1 MGITSQ
7 RITLGFCTNT
17 VIGSSSLVQGDE
29 VHAPWCMLT
38 SQGVREGDLVG
49 FQILRSSCQSLKM
62 QGFLAV
68 CTSSFVRRFSFRMNL
83 YDTVVWI
90 TPLHHSH
97 CSNYWTGR
105 TFHSDHLSL
114 VDQVDAGYRQLIHG
128 ALAMCIRGANHPAS
142 PVVVFEKKKP
152 GMRSGLPYLI
162 WLAVLQPQEISL

>member
-1 MGITSQ
+1 
-7 RITLGFCTNT
+7 
-17 VIGSSSLVQGDE
+17 
-29 VHAPWCMLT
+29 MLT

-83 YDTVVWI
+83 YDVVVWI
-90 TPLHHSH
+90 TPLHRGH
-97 CSNYWTGR
+97 CLNYWTGR

-114 VDQVDAGYRQLIHG
+114 VDQVNAGYRQLIHG

-142 PVVVFEKKKP
+142 SMVLFKKHA
-152 GMRSGLPYLI
+152 RYALRITLSD
-162 WLAVLQPQEISL
+162 LASRPSSSRNQPLRRENK

>member
-1 MGITSQ
+1 
-7 RITLGFCTNT
+7 
-17 VIGSSSLVQGDE
+17 
-29 VHAPWCMLT
+29 MLT

-68 CTSSFVRRFSFRMNL
+68 CRSSFVRRFSFCMNL
-83 YDTVVWI
+83 YDTGVWI

-142 PVVVFEKKKP
+142 PMVLSEKNKKKLP
-152 GMRSGLPYLI
+152 GMRSGLPYLN
-162 WLAVLQPQEISL
+162 WLAVVQRQEISLSKGRRSEERSEPSQITQA